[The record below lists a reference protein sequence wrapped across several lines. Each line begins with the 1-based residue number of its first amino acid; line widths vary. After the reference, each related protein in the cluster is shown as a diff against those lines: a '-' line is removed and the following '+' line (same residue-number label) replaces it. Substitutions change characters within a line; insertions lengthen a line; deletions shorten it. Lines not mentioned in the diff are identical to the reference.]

1 MLTVVITS
9 HKNKEGLDAIIQNLQ
24 DQTRQPD
31 EVIIIY
37 SEQECGIIKGYK
49 YIEDINRNDWGHEKR
64 AKGLELATQEYIT
77 WWNSD
82 DSYDNTFIEKMLTG
96 NDATYCSWNGNQNP
110 QFHLGSSTSGNFI
123 VKTEIARK
131 AGYNSRAYEADGI
144 LINDIAKQTNDIH
157 FVNELLYYHNKQYG
171 K

>member
-1 MLTVVITS
+1 MLTVIITS
-9 HKNKEGLDAIIQNLQ
+9 HKNPEGLKRIIENLNR
-24 DQTRQPD
+24 QTRQPD
-31 EVIIIY
+31 EVIITY
-37 SEQECGIIKGYK
+37 SDQECGIIKGYK
-49 YIEDINRNDWGHEKR
+49 YVEDINRNDWGHEKR

-82 DSYDNTFIEKMLTG
+82 DSYEDTFIEKMLTG
-96 NDATYCSWNGNQNP
+96 NDVTYCAWSGNHKP

-144 LINDIAKQTNDIH
+144 LINDISNLTKDIH
-157 FVNELLYYHNKQYG
+157 YIDEVLYHHNR
-171 K
+171 